1 MLLFLAVLGLGC
13 CLRFPLVAASM
24 GDTLAVLGLLTAVV
38 PLNVEHGLW
47 GAGTSVGAARGLQ
60 STGSTAVTRRLSR
73 SMACGI
79 FLTQGLNLRLL
90 HWQEDSLPLSHQG
103 SPSLFFE
110 QTRNNPTSGPLHWLC
125 PLPGVTSPRSFHV

>member
-79 FLTQGLNLRLL
+79 FLDQEDRCLL
-90 HWQEDSLPLSHQG
+90 HWRVDSLPLSHQG
-103 SPSLFFE
+103 SLVFDS
-110 QTRNNPTSGPLHWLC
+110 
-125 PLPGVTSPRSFHV
+125 